1 MQHKLPPMPVRV
13 LIIAVIGAL
22 IYFGV
27 RSLNPKEADA
37 ITASGSIEAVIVNV
51 APEISG
57 KVAKV
62 NVDEGDLIT
71 KDQALLSLDPSLL
84 TAQLAV
90 ANAQLDSANAALAAA
105 QLKYDQTLQT
115 ALSAQQ
121 LETAKDLRLSAPD
134 EFNQP
139 AWYFNQNEQT
149 SAAQTELEDAQAAY
163 DEAYANLLKVT
174 TDLNNANFLDAEAK
188 LNTARATFLVAK
200 SVKSNA
206 DNAAEGGSLQKAA
219 DTAYNQAL
227 AHLRKAQDTYNG
239 LLNSVSAKE
248 VEDARAAVVIT
259 QQRRDA
265 AYAQMVS
272 LQTGD
277 QSPAV
282 VSAAQALKQAKAN
295 VAQAEASLKLIEAQI
310 AKLNISAPL
319 NGVVLTRNVEP
330 GEFIQA
336 GGTAL
341 TMADLNQITITVYVP
356 ENLYGKISLGQTAT
370 MQVDSFPNETFN
382 ATVIWISSQ
391 AEFAPRNVQT
401 VEGRSA
407 TFYAVKLSVENVDGK
422 LKIGMPADVVFK

>member
-57 KVAKV
+57 KVGKV
-62 NVDEGDLIT
+62 NVNEGDLIT

-227 AHLRKAQDTYNG
+227 ADLRKAQDTYNG

-265 AYAQMVS
+265 AYAQVVS

-310 AKLNISAPL
+310 AKLNINAPL